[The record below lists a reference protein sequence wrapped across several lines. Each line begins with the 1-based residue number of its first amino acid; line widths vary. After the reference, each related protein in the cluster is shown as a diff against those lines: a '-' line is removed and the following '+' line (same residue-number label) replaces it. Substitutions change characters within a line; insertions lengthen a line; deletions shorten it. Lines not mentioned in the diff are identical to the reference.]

1 MSHNKITVQG
11 QNPDS
16 SGNVSLSSLSIG
28 DLNNVT
34 ITTPSADQV
43 IKYDGAGYVNG
54 AAPAGDMEYI
64 LIGQGESAAYSTSAA
79 SSLAVGQSIEFYDT
93 NPINTITGATLSNS
107 TGDWYN
113 AVTLP
118 VGKYWILTQTR
129 VEFSASGYIVVQWKY
144 STSFKTSA
152 LVIGDNANSYAGGA
166 STTISSFTDITSTG
180 QPIDFE
186 IIAASNV
193 DSVAN
198 QGNTIAEFTSC
209 LIIKV
214 AT

>member
-1 MSHNKITVQG
+1 MSHNKITVQN
-11 QNPDS
+11 QNPDLD
-16 SGNVSLSSLSIG
+16 GNIDLSSLNIE

-34 ITTPSADQV
+34 ISTPSTDQV
-43 IKYDGAGYVNG
+43 IKYNGTGYVNS

-64 LIGQGESAAYSTSAA
+64 LIGQGESAAYSSSGA

-93 NPINTITGATLSNS
+93 NPIEEIPGATLSNS
-107 TGDWYN
+107 IGDWYD

-129 VEFSASGYIVVQWKY
+129 VEFVGSGYLVAQWKY
-144 STSFKTSA
+144 STSFKSSA

-180 QPIDFE
+180 QPINFE

-193 DSVAN
+193 ESVSN
-198 QGNTIAEFTSC
+198 QNNTIAEFTSC